1 MIWELNIN
9 TKKRNELVDITN
21 KIESV
26 VKEAKVKEG
35 ICIVYCPHTT
45 AAITINE
52 GADPDVKEDILE
64 QLSKMVPEEGSYKH
78 SEGNSDAHIKS
89 SLVGASETIIIKE
102 GKLMLGRWQSI
113 YFAEFDG
120 PRKREVI
127 VKIISG

>member
-64 QLSKMVPEEGSYKH
+64 RLSKMVPEEGSYKH
-78 SEGNSDAHIKS
+78 SEGNSAAHIKS